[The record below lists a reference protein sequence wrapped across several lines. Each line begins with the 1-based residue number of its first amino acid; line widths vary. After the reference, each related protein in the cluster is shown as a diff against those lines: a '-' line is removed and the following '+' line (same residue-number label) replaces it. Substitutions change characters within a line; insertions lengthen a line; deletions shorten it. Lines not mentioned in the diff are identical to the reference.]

1 VSKVVKQH
9 SKDESSLT
17 TLSFSTATQEVLIEH
32 FTHFPPTDK
41 EVVSKGTVSSGASIQ
56 RISTPGTAPGGK
68 GNVQNGGGPRTSSTG
83 VSDNGT
89 IQAAILAAQLQK
101 MPGLQQV

>member
-1 VSKVVKQH
+1 MSKVVKQH

-32 FTHFPPTDK
+32 FTHFPPTDE
-41 EVVSKGTVSSGASIQ
+41 EVVSKGSVSGGASIQ

-89 IQAAILAAQLQK
+89 MQAAILAAQLQK
-101 MPGLQQV
+101 MPGLQRV

>member
-1 VSKVVKQH
+1 MKQH

-17 TLSFSTATQEVLIEH
+17 TLSFSTATHEVLIEH
-32 FTHFPPTDK
+32 FTHFLPTDK
-41 EVVSKGTVSSGASIQ
+41 EVVSKGIMSSGASIQ
-56 RISTPGTAPGGK
+56 RISTPGTTPGGK

-89 IQAAILAAQLQK
+89 IQAAILAA
-101 MPGLQQV
+101 